1 MAAVKPRDIT
11 RALKAVNAAWKTAH
25 RAVEAELMLRAADR
39 AAEGGARQPLSVKA
53 NAEVYEES
61 GKIVVHGDIDLEE
74 GDLEIVELE
83 LDVATFARVMD
94 AAADSLDA
102 YEREVAEEADR
113 LELAAHTE
121 DTESKRL
128 QEQSDFFS
136 ADSYSDNDFFSA
148 DDEGLSYEDKAGE
161 RYGDMLPSEDAIAAW
176 EADQGDA
183 KELGYL
189 LKDSEE
195 RASQLRGRV
204 EWLRSRADAARSEAA
219 HKRRSAKEART
230 SAAMREVEAEARR
243 EAAAAVAKARKRVT
257 AAALGHDAGAL
268 SDDRM
273 AEMLERFADLIG
285 SDEVQRLSDGLEV

>member
-11 RALKAVNAAWKTAH
+11 RALKAVNAAWKAVH

-61 GKIVVHGDIDLEE
+61 GRIVVQGDIDLEE

-94 AAADSLDA
+94 AAAESLDA

-113 LELAAHTE
+113 LELAAQTE

-128 QEQSDFFS
+128 QER
-136 ADSYSDNDFFSA
+136 YDFFSA
-148 DDEGLSYEDKAGE
+148 DDEGLSYEDKAGG

-183 KELGYL
+183 EELDYL

-273 AEMLERFADLIG
+273 AEMLGRFADLIG
-285 SDEVQRLSDGLEV
+285 SDEVKRLSDGPEV